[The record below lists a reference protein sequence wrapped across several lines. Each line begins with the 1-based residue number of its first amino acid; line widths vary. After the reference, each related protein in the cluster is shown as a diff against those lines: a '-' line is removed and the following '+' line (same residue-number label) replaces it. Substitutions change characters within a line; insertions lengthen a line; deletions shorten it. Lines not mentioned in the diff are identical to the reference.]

1 MVEPPAV
8 SDRDNDA
15 LSVRIMRPTRV
26 GLLRT
31 QAHLLPRGEVDD
43 LPQSKRTEKVHEAE
57 QHEDVKARLPRGRG

>member
-8 SDRDNDA
+8 SDRDNAA
-15 LSVRIMRPTRV
+15 LSVRMRPTRV

-43 LPQSKRTEKVHEAE
+43 LPQSKRTEKAREDE
-57 QHEDVKARLPRGRG
+57 QREDVKARLPPERG

>member
-1 MVEPPAV
+1 MAELPAV

-26 GLLRT
+26 GRRT

-43 LPQSKRTEKVHEAE
+43 LPQSKRTGKAREDE
-57 QHEDVKARLPRGRG
+57 QREDVKARLPPERG

>member
-1 MVEPPAV
+1 M

-31 QAHLLPRGEVDD
+31 QAHLLLRGEVDD
-43 LPQSKRTEKVHEAE
+43 LPQSKRTGKVHEDE
-57 QHEDVKARLPRGRG
+57 QREDVKARLPPERG